1 MKLYKK
7 ISISILIILVIILAL
22 PTIVL
27 GSTFI
32 SSLIQGKSVPE
43 AIQILAERIQ
53 SLAGRVEKVENRQTE
68 QDKEIAIQK
77 AYNEFRQ
84 AYDKVW
90 LRGKTEEST
99 VKDTREYCQGAIKE
113 GNVAKANNFCPLAD
127 ELEKTW
133 NNYQNLLK

>member
-1 MKLYKK
+1 MKSYKK

-43 AIQILAERIQ
+43 AIQILAEQ
-53 SLAGRVEKVENRQTE
+53 VESLIGRVEKVETKQTE
-68 QDKEIAIQK
+68 QDREIAIQK
-77 AYNEFRQ
+77 AYNEFKR

-99 VKDTREYCQGAIKE
+99 VKDTREYCQVAIKE
-113 GNVAKANNFCPLAD
+113 GHTAKADNFCPLAD